1 MTAEY
6 KIIKEQ
12 EHFWRIENGG
22 VRAFLFEGAE
32 KAMLVD
38 TGFGNI
44 PMKAIVT
51 GLTSLPV
58 FVVNTHADR
67 DHTGCNGEFDEIYM
81 NPADKERYIR
91 NLPEGGDPEKVFPLS
106 EDGIID
112 LGIWKFEVIFTPG
125 HTPGSVMLFEREKRF
140 LISGDSIQN
149 GMMYMFGEGRNV
161 SELIVSLEKIKAMSK
176 DIQTIYPSHA
186 KCPLTPDIIPY
197 VSTGANALLKGE
209 LKGEDPP
216 FPVPAKLYSAE
227 NISFLYNEEE
237 HKS

>member
-1 MTAEY
+1 MTTEY

-22 VRAFLFEGAE
+22 VRAFLFEGAA

-51 GLTSLPV
+51 QLTSLPV

-67 DHTGCNGEFDEIYM
+67 DHTGCNGEFDKIYM
-81 NPADKERYIR
+81 NLSDKERYIN
-91 NLPEGGDPEKVFPLS
+91 NLPEGGDPEKVLPLS
-106 EDGIID
+106 EGGIID

-125 HTPGSVMLFEREKRF
+125 HTPGSIMLFEREKHF

-161 SELIVSLEKIKAMSK
+161 SELIASLEKIETMSK

-186 KCPLTPDIIPY
+186 KCPLAADIIPY
-197 VSTGANALLKGE
+197 VLIGAKALLAGE
-209 LKGEDPP
+209 LKGENPP
-216 FPVPAKLYSAE
+216 FPVPAKLYSTE
-227 NISFLYNEEE
+227 NISFLYNEE
-237 HKS
+237 

>member
-1 MTAEY
+1 MTTEY

-22 VRAFLFEGAE
+22 VRAFLFEGTE

-81 NPADKERYIR
+81 NPADKTRYIH
-91 NLPEGGDPEKVFPLS
+91 NLPKGGDPEKVFSLS
-106 EDGIID
+106 EGDLID
-112 LGIWKFEVIFTPG
+112 LGTWKFEVIFTPG

-161 SELIVSLEKIKAMSK
+161 SELIASLEKIIAMSK

-186 KCPLTPDIIPY
+186 KCPLTSDIIPY
-197 VSTGANALLKGE
+197 VSAGAKALLKGE
-209 LKGEDPP
+209 LKGENPP
-216 FPVPAKLYSAE
+216 FPVPAKLFSAE
-227 NISFLYNEEE
+227 KISFLYNEEE
-237 HKS
+237 HRS

>member
-22 VRAFLFEGAE
+22 VRAFLLEGTE

-81 NPADKERYIR
+81 NPADKDRYIR
-91 NLPEGGDPEKVFPLS
+91 NLPEGCDPEKVFPLS
-106 EDGIID
+106 EGDIID
-112 LGIWKFEVIFTPG
+112 LGIWKFKVIFTPG
-125 HTPGSVMLFEREKRF
+125 HTPGSIMLFEREKRF

-161 SELIVSLEKIKAMSK
+161 SGLIASLEKIKAMSK

-186 KCPLTPDIIPY
+186 KCPLTADIIPY
-197 VSTGANALLKGE
+197 VLTGAKALQAGE
-209 LKGEDPP
+209 LKGENPP

>member
-1 MTAEY
+1 MTTEY

-22 VRAFLFEGAE
+22 VRAFLFEGTE

-58 FVVNTHADR
+58 FVVNTHTDR

-106 EDGIID
+106 EGDIID

-125 HTPGSVMLFEREKRF
+125 HTPGSVMLFER
-140 LISGDSIQN
+140 N
-149 GMMYMFGEGRNV
+149 
-161 SELIVSLEKIKAMSK
+161 
-176 DIQTIYPSHA
+176 
-186 KCPLTPDIIPY
+186 
-197 VSTGANALLKGE
+197 
-209 LKGEDPP
+209 
-216 FPVPAKLYSAE
+216 
-227 NISFLYNEEE
+227 
-237 HKS
+237 

>member
-1 MTAEY
+1 MTTEY

-22 VRAFLFEGAE
+22 VRAFLFEGTE

-51 GLTSLPV
+51 ELTSLPV

-81 NPADKERYIR
+81 NPAEKDRY
-91 NLPEGGDPEKVFPLS
+91 LHSLLEGGNPEKVFPLS
-106 EDGIID
+106 EGDIIY

-125 HTPGSVMLFEREKRF
+125 HTPGSIMLFEREKRL

-149 GMMYMFGEGRNV
+149 GMMFMFGEGRNV
-161 SELIVSLEKIKAMSK
+161 SELIASLEKIKAMSN

-186 KCPLTPDIIPY
+186 QCPLTSDIIPY
-197 VSTGANALLKGE
+197 VLTGAKALLTGE
-209 LKGEDPP
+209 LKGANPP